1 MAFMTMLLRLRSG
14 ISANWFSSC
23 ASGTFCLNQSSHIG
37 TPVDQAGALGD
48 TSERLCGEKR
58 LAGAAE
64 ATPGVA
70 AECADPGELPTGLR
84 ERSELHPLAAV
95 DPDALPK
102 SRPSHEVHIANR
114 GAEAK
119 CLARATAT
127 YGRTPTNLCD
137 PPRATTAAERI
148 CMEAVNAMSRTCKS
162 SHPAFHAVKYVHA
175 NFVTRA
181 CTSTLP
187 AHML

>member
-23 ASGTFCLNQSSHIG
+23 TSGTFCLNQSSHIG

-84 ERSELHPLAAV
+84 ERSELHPPAAV
-95 DPDALPK
+95 VSDTLPK
-102 SRPSHEVHIANR
+102 SRPGHEVNIPSRA
-114 GAEAK
+114 AEAK
-119 CLARATAT
+119 CLAQATAT
-127 YGRTPTNLCD
+127 YGRKPTYLCA

-148 CMEAVNAMSRTCKS
+148 VVEAVDAMSR
-162 SHPAFHAVKYVHA
+162 HAIQ
-175 NFVTRA
+175 VTLLSKR
-181 CTSTLP
+181 
-187 AHML
+187 